1 MRKHCLET
9 APTAAAVWTILPFDD
24 GRILMRALKTSATC
38 VLSALSALFAF
49 FGGSLINADEKSS
62 ATSIRSDDQS
72 HQVVAA
78 ANALMDVLNDDEKSK
93 CLFKFNDEAQRLRW
107 SNLPTGIF
115 ERKGLRMGDLKPEQR
130 DAVMAVL
137 KATLSPSGYQQILDN
152 VAAEET
158 LNQGGR
164 RGRLAFGKDEFYFS
178 ILGTPSTT
186 EPWMWQF
193 GGHHLAINATIV
205 RDQITL
211 GPSLTGGQPMHCTS
225 DGRKIS
231 QMEAEISTAF
241 ELVNSLDE
249 SQKKKAILGDRFT
262 DMLLG
267 PGKDDVIPA
276 AEGIS
281 AKELTEAQTGILKRL
296 IKERI
301 GLLNAED
308 FESKMKS
315 IESEMENVH
324 FSWRGSTKPGSAAY
338 YRVQGLTFFL
348 EFAPQQMGDA
358 PMEHIHAMYREFRND
373 YGEQWVKG
381 R

>member
-1 MRKHCLET
+1 
-9 APTAAAVWTILPFDD
+9 
-24 GRILMRALKTSATC
+24 MRAFKTSATC
-38 VLSALSALFAF
+38 VLSALFAF
-49 FGGSLINADEKSS
+49 FGGSLISADEKSS
-62 ATSIRSDDQS
+62 ATSISPDDQS
-72 HQVVAA
+72 NQVVAA
-78 ANALMDVLNDDEKSK
+78 AKALVDVLNEDEKSK
-93 CLFKFNDEAQRLRW
+93 WLFKFNDEAQRLRW

-137 KATLSPSGYQQILDN
+137 KATLSASGYQQILDN

-225 DGRKIS
+225 DGKKIS
-231 QMEAEISTAF
+231 QMEAEIGAAF
-241 ELVNSLDE
+241 ELVNSLNE
-249 SQKKKAILGDRFT
+249 AQKKKAVLGDRFS

-267 PGKDDVIPA
+267 PGKDDVIPPS
-276 AEGIS
+276 EGIS
-281 AKELTEAQTGILKRL
+281 AKELTEAQSGTLKRL

-308 FESKMKS
+308 FDSKMKS
-315 IESEMENVH
+315 IESEMEHVH
-324 FSWRGSTKPGSAAY
+324 FSWRGPTSPGSAVY
-338 YRVQGLTFFL
+338 YRVQGLTFFI
-348 EFAPQQMGDA
+348 EFAPQQMGGA
-358 PMEHIHAMYREFRND
+358 PMEHIHAMYREFKND
-373 YGEQWVKG
+373 YGEQWVKEQ
-381 R
+381 

>member
-1 MRKHCLET
+1 VGKYGRDT
-9 APTAAAVWTILPFDD
+9 APTTAAVWKILPFDD
-24 GRILMRALKTSATC
+24 GRVPMRAFKTSVAC
-38 VLSALSALFAF
+38 VLSALFAF
-49 FGGSLINADEKSS
+49 FGNSLISAEEKTAAAISP
-62 ATSIRSDDQS
+62 DDQTN
-72 HQVVAA
+72 QVVAA
-78 ANALMDVLNDDEKSK
+78 AKTLVDVLNEGEKSK

-130 DAVMAVL
+130 DSVMAVL
-137 KATLSPSGYQQILDN
+137 KATLSASGYQQILDN

-178 ILGTPSTT
+178 ILGTPSTA

-205 RDQITL
+205 RDQITV

-225 DGRKIS
+225 EGRKIS
-231 QMEAEISTAF
+231 QMEAEIGAAF
-241 ELVNSLDE
+241 ELVNALNE
-249 SQKKKAILGDRFT
+249 AQKKKAVLGDRFS

-276 AEGIS
+276 SEGIS
-281 AKELTEAQTGILKRL
+281 AKELTEAQTGTLKRL

-308 FESKMKS
+308 FDCKMKS
-315 IESEMENVH
+315 IESEMEHVH
-324 FSWRGSTKPGSAAY
+324 FSWRGPNSPGSAAY

-348 EFAPQQMGDA
+348 EFAPQQMGGA
-358 PMEHIHAMYREFRND
+358 PMEHIHAMYREFKND

-381 R
+381 Q